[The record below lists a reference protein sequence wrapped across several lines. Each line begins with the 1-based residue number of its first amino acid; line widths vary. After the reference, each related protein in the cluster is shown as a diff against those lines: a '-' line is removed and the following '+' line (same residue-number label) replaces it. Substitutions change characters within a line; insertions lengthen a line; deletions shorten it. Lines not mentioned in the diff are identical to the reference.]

1 MATTVPNL
9 IRTCSDKMR
18 FSIELE
24 EAKLNLLSMSMQ
36 GIVERVD
43 SWDVMYWDAIY
54 LIIDQMP
61 LKGLIPCF
69 YIKKLK
75 KNFKQIASF
84 LSAWS
89 GFA

>member
-1 MATTVPNL
+1 MPTTVPNL

-43 SWDVMYWDAIY
+43 SWDVMY
-54 LIIDQMP
+54 
-61 LKGLIPCF
+61 
-69 YIKKLK
+69 
-75 KNFKQIASF
+75 
-84 LSAWS
+84 
-89 GFA
+89 